1 MFYAKC
7 MILEWLE
14 YLKTKSNKA
23 AKDWGYVYQNI
34 SLKFRSRRCA
44 KAWQSHNEN
53 SRRFV
58 RDHLAKTQPKSVM
71 IIGSGLLLELP
82 VELLLE
88 LTEKIYLVD
97 LVHAREIRKLA
108 AQNPKIELIE
118 KDISSLLGILKK
130 GTGPFQLK
138 NIPWKQLPAWN
149 LPKVDLVI
157 SANLLSQIPLMIS
170 EALPMSSETYAKFA
184 RHVRDQHIERLF
196 EQAPKVLL
204 FADFETRYIDRDEN
218 RIKAES
224 YEVSLK
230 SLHFEREWI
239 WEIAPYGET
248 SKDYK
253 IEMLVKGYTN

>member
-1 MFYAKC
+1 

-14 YLKTKSNKA
+14 YLKTKSTKA

-44 KAWQSHNEN
+44 KAWKSHNEN
-53 SRRFV
+53 SRQFI
-58 RDHLAKTQPKSVM
+58 RDYVAKIQPKSVLV
-71 IIGSGLLLELP
+71 IGSGLLLEVP
-82 VELLLE
+82 IETLLE
-88 LTEKIYLVD
+88 KTEKIYLVD

-108 AQNPKIELIE
+108 AKNSKIELIE
-118 KDISSLLGILKK
+118 QDISGLLGILKK

-138 NIPWKQLPAWN
+138 NIPWKRLPAWN

-170 EALPMSSETYAKFA
+170 EVLPMTSETYKKFA
-184 RHVRDQHIERLF
+184 RNVRDQHIERLF

-204 FADFETRYIDRDEN
+204 FADFETRYIDQGGT
-218 RIKAES
+218 RIKTES

-230 SLHFEREWI
+230 ALKFDREWL
-239 WEIAPYGET
+239 WEIAPFGET

-253 IEMLVKGYTN
+253 IEMLVNGYTN